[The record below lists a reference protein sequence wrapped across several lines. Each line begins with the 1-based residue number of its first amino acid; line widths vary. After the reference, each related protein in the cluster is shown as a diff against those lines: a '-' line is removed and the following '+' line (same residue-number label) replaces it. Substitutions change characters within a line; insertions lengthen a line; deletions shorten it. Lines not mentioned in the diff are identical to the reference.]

1 MPTKPDTTG
10 KPGRKGRGRGRPGE
24 ARYRSAAAVERRAE
38 RGALR
43 RAEALLAQQTREDRP
58 VDAPVADQLS
68 YVEGLRL
75 QSAPQLGAE
84 DFLNDQ
90 NTVRGGLPQHQ
101 EVSRSA
107 RRGFARFAERY
118 PQLAEVVRGTPGRSA
133 RRSFAVEQGGQ
144 RVRQGFLWR
153 GLESVAEEGNTAEAE
168 TEEQVYARIQADLET
183 QVDEAHEAEE
193 DRESVTTVSAGGR
206 AVTRVPPEEATVLET
221 RTVTHPPTS
230 VWDSASEGEEAE
242 GTLRHI
248 PSSSSHRAEQPLV
261 EVAQERAEAES
272 VDNYSRSSY
281 SDRSSYSRSSNWSW
295 GRDHWER
302 YEPYAGNLRYQ
313 QWNTWDWRQ
322 RGYQGQ
328 DYGYHRNY

>member
-10 KPGRKGRGRGRPGE
+10 KPGRKGRGRERPGE

-38 RGALR
+38 
-43 RAEALLAQQTREDRP
+43 AEALLAQQTREDRP

-68 YVEGLRL
+68 YVEGLRR

-101 EVSRSA
+101 EVSRPA
-107 RRGFARFAERY
+107 RRGFGRFAERY

-168 TEEQVYARIQADLET
+168 TEEQVYACIQADLET

-206 AVTRVPPEEATVLET
+206 AVTRVPPEGATVLET

-230 VWDSASEGEEAE
+230 VWDSASEGEE
-242 GTLRHI
+242 
-248 PSSSSHRAEQPLV
+248 AEQPLV

-281 SDRSSYSRSSNWSW
+281 SDRSSYSGSGRSSNWSW

-328 DYGYHRNY
+328 DYGYHQNY